1 VTIASP
7 SLLVFIVSV
16 IVGLLMVV
24 LFRYTSN
31 QKAIARAKDQLKAH
45 LLAVRLFQDQ
55 LQVVGR
61 AYGRIL
67 GGTARYL
74 RLAFMPLLIAIVPIT
89 FLIVEL
95 DRYFGWEPLQ
105 PGQAFLLS
113 AKLKTEDAVN
123 SADLQLPAELTAT
136 APAVH
141 DAVDNSVIWRVVA
154 ARDGRYN
161 VNIASGGES
170 ASKEVLVSS
179 KLVRLSPERVRGS
192 FWKRMFYSTE
202 PALPNDGSIQAISV
216 DYPAREVG
224 VFTWKAN
231 WIMWFFFISLIAGFI
246 FKSALGIEV

>member
-1 VTIASP
+1 MKLWILLTIL
-7 SLLVFIVSV
+7 SLLSGVLAQNTAYQPDPDWHVPQEAAAKPNPLACRPEAAAGGKKLFLRNCAECHGQDGS
-16 IVGLLMVV
+16 GLV
-24 LFRYTSN
+24 
-31 QKAIARAKDQLKAH
+31 KKHA
-45 LLAVRLFQDQ
+45 
-55 LQVVGR
+55 
-61 AYGRIL
+61 
-67 GGTARYL
+67 
-74 RLAFMPLLIAIVPIT
+74 
-89 FLIVEL
+89 
-95 DRYFGWEPLQ
+95 
-105 PGQAFLLS
+105 
-113 AKLKTEDAVN
+113 
-123 SADLQLPAELTAT
+123 ADLQLPAELTAT

-161 VNIASGGES
+161 LNIASGGES

-202 PALPNDGSIQAISV
+202 PALPNDGLIQAISV

-231 WIMWFFFISLIAGFI
+231 WIIWFFFISLIAGFI